1 VISYSNKY
9 WFLFLATGLLFG
21 TSVSGQEILQTLGG
35 TVSINLDYGTSST
48 LLQGNK
54 LKVQLNYDEAVLT
67 AVLTMNSLVNPADRG
82 SRINI
87 DFPFDEIVL
96 TGKFGVDYIETS
108 NHEPRQFEFAGILTQ
123 NGLEVP
129 VHGMAELQHVGGGGD
144 FSCLL
149 GFNFTISRS
158 SIPAEFNVAD
168 NLQEIKVQVLQTILN
183 RKK

>member
-1 VISYSNKY
+1 MG
-9 WFLFLATGLLFG
+9 FLSS

-35 TVSINLDYGTSST
+35 IISINLDYGNSST

-67 AVLTMNSLVNPADRG
+67 AVLTMSSLVNPADRG
-82 SRINI
+82 QKINA
-87 DFPFDEIVL
+87 DFPFEEIVL

-108 NHEPRQFEFAGILTQ
+108 NHEPRQFEFTGTLTR

-129 VHGMAELQHVGGGGD
+129 VHGMAELQHIGGGGD

-149 GFNFTISRS
+149 GFNFTLSRS
-158 SIPAEFNVAD
+158 SIPPEFNIAD
-168 NLQEIKVQVLQTILN
+168 NLQEIKVQVLQTILK
-183 RKK
+183 RER